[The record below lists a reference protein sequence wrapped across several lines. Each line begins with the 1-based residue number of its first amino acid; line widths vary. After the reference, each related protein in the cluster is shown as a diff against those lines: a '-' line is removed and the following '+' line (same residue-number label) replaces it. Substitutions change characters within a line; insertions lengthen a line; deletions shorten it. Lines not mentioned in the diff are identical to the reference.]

1 MISTTI
7 TYYILSDLL
16 IHGHK
21 VNIIEHIPPTPP
33 AGSKARRG
41 GGMSLG
47 PLPQQTGRFFGGNMT
62 AFWVFAILGGLFLA
76 IVLVWLFS
84 ILIKGDVF

>member
-33 AGSKARRG
+33 GREQGEEGWGQMNGSPPPANGEIFWRKTG
-41 GGMSLG
+41 GKSY
-47 PLPQQTGRFFGGNMT
+47 
-62 AFWVFAILGGLFLA
+62 
-76 IVLVWLFS
+76 
-84 ILIKGDVF
+84 D